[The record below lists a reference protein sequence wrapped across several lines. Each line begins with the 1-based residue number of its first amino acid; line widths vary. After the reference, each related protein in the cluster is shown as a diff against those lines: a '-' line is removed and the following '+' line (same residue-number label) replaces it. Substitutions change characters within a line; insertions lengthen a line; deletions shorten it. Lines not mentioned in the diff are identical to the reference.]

1 MAKRFIFR
9 LEPVLR
15 YRSQLEKEKQREFA
29 AVQMEYNAKGDQ
41 IRDLNQRFVQVQNR
55 FGQAK
60 SGGSDVK
67 LWMSYQSYL
76 NDIKNSIFNCLAEQQ
91 KISQRLEQKRT
102 ELVRA
107 ARERR
112 VLEKLRE
119 KRFANH
125 VRENDRLEQK
135 ELDEIALRNYYG

>member
-1 MAKRFIFR
+1 MAKRFAFR

-15 YRSQLEKEKQREFA
+15 YRSQLENEKQREFA
-29 AVQMEYNAKGDQ
+29 AVQTEYNAKEDQ
-41 IRDLNQRFVQVQNR
+41 VRNLNQLFVQVQQR

-60 SGGSDVK
+60 TAGNDVK

-76 NDIKNSIFNCLAEQQ
+76 NDIKNSIFNCLSEQQ
-91 KISQRLEQKRT
+91 KIRKRLEQKRA
-102 ELVRA
+102 ELVQA
-107 ARERR
+107 ARRRR

-119 KRFANH
+119 KRFADH
-125 VRENDRLEQK
+125 VRENNRMEQK